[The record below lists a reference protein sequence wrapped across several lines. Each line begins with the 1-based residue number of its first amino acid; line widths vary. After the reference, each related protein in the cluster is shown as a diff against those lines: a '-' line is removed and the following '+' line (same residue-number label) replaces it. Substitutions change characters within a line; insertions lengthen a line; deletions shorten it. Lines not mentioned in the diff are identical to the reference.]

1 MAEFS
6 ELQANILEWAKER
19 GILESSTPEAQFT
32 KTREEVEELEQ
43 GLENNDLEEIR
54 DAIGDVIVTLIL
66 LAELAG
72 MDVVDCLDGAYN
84 EIKNRKGKMVDGV
97 FVKEE

>member
-1 MAEFS
+1 
-6 ELQANILEWAKER
+6 
-19 GILESSTPEAQFT
+19 
-32 KTREEVEELEQ
+32 
-43 GLENNDLEEIR
+43 
-54 DAIGDVIVTLIL
+54 
-66 LAELAG
+66 